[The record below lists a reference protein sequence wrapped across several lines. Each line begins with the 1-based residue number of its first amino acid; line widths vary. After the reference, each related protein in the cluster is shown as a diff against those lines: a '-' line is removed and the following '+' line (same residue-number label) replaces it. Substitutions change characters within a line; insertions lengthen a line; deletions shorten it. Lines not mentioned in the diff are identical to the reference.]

1 MSQCTPSEVDHG
13 IPIFRPTF
21 EQFKDFYGFV
31 QSINIYGMQSGIVKV
46 IPPKEWLDML
56 DTPPKAKTLQSIKIR
71 QPIQQHIAGAQG
83 VFMVQNVE
91 RNKVYNIIQWK
102 DISRDY
108 ALPDDPKSY
117 HNKNNN
123 GINSDRN
130 ENESNGKHNNNGNI
144 TTNINGRQNQSP
156 PPTKSSKIKLRNH
169 DTFSIDDFE
178 NFRKEYNEDNLEQF
192 DDPKR
197 FESLESYYWKT
208 LNFTTP
214 MYGADT
220 LGSAFPENLNMWN
233 VSKLPSI
240 LNEMDQKLPGV
251 NNSYLYAGLWKA
263 SYAWHL
269 EDQDLYSINYIHFG
283 APKQWY
289 SIPQEDHEK
298 FYNFMKDQFPMDSA
312 KCSEFLRHKMYL
324 VSPKLLEKN
333 SIRCNK
339 IVHREREFIITF
351 PYGYHAGFNYGYNL
365 AESVNFALE
374 QWLDIGKKAGRCLCV
389 DDAVGIDVEKL
400 SAKWNSTK
408 MDKRRITESQLPD
421 PLQLQQQAEIYHGSR
436 QTPQLSDT
444 GEPDPRMKSF
454 GELLNHS
461 SQELQQIEENK
472 NLPMLGSAINRPQSS
487 SIRSTTPNPGQY
499 FNMNQTI
506 SRISSP
512 LLSRMMD
519 LSNIV
524 EPTLEDP
531 TLRFKKKFLTPQLQ
545 QNNNINSNTGFPNLR
560 MSSNLMN
567 ANYNGSN
574 NTISNS
580 LTMAPI
586 GVASSNPPS
595 ALLDDNDDNMLA
607 LSLASMANSGASS
620 PRLTLPSLNSPIEHA
635 GSTSVANT
643 NNNTG
648 IPDVENGQ
656 TSGIVSP
663 KPSYSHNPLS
673 YYSTATSK
681 SLNTSA
687 PLAPSSPTTSNL
699 PFIKKLKSPNI
710 VTLNISR
717 ESSRS
722 PVSFVSDHRS
732 PLTANNPLA
741 YSSSI
746 SSTLNQVHTVNSNST
761 SSSAAG
767 GSPSPKLPDAKRPK
781 LENKVFSSNSI
792 TSRKQEFLA
801 AMNSQ
806 VQQPKFSSNEIVI
819 SENGKVYICQ
829 ECKRQFSSGHHLT
842 RHKKSVHS
850 GEKPYS
856 CPKCGK
862 KFKRRD
868 HVLQHLNKKIP
879 CTQENEGITTPKKEN
894 QGRLEQSGTIIE

>member
-1 MSQCTPSEVDHG
+1 MSRSSPSEVVDG
-13 IPIFRPTF
+13 VPVFRPSF
-21 EQFKDFYGFV
+21 NEFHDFYSYV
-31 QSINIYGMQSGIVKV
+31 QSINHHGMQSGIVKI
-46 IPPKEWLDML
+46 IPPQEWLDMV
-56 DTPPKAKTLQSIKIR
+56 DSPPRVEILQDIKIR
-71 QPIQQHIAGAQG
+71 KPIQQHIAGAQG

-91 RNKVYNIIQWK
+91 KNKVYNIIQWK
-102 DISRDY
+102 DLSRDY
-108 ALPDDPKSY
+108 ALPDS
-117 HNKNNN
+117 HNGDKEA
-123 GINSDRN
+123 RVP
-130 ENESNGKHNNNGNI
+130 
-144 TTNINGRQNQSP
+144 SP
-156 PPTKSSKIKLRNH
+156 PIKSSKIKLKKH
-169 DTFSIDDFE
+169 DDFTEESFQEFKDNYNAE
-178 NFRKEYNEDNLEQF
+178 NLDQF

-197 FESLESYYWKT
+197 LEFLESYYWKT

-220 LGSAFPENLNMWN
+220 LGSVFSQDLKIWN
-233 VSKLPSI
+233 VSKLPN
-240 LNEMDQKLPGV
+240 LLDEMEQKLPGV

-298 FYNFMKDQFPMDSA
+298 FYKFMKDQFPLDAS

-324 VSPKLLEKN
+324 VSPKLLRKN
-333 SIRCNK
+333 GIRCNK
-339 IVHREREFIITF
+339 IVHRQREFIITF

-374 QWLDIGKKAGRCLCV
+374 EWVPIGKRAGKCLCI
-389 DDAVGIDVEKL
+389 DDAVGIDVDKL
-400 SAKWNSTK
+400 ANKWNANKKDVS
-408 MDKRRITESQLPD
+408 RPVSQV
-421 PLQLQQQAEIYHGSR
+421 
-436 QTPQLSDT
+436 SDAS
-444 GEPDPRMKSF
+444 EQENRLKSF

-461 SQELQQIEENK
+461 SQELQQMEENK
-472 NLPMLGSAINRPQSS
+472 SLPSLNPGINRTQSS
-487 SIRSTTPNPGQY
+487 SIRSTTPNSGQY

-531 TLRFKKKFLTPQLQ
+531 TLKFKKKLLTPQLP
-545 QNNNINSNTGFPNLR
+545 QNISMNSNTGSPNASAR
-560 MSSNLMN
+560 MTLPSHDSGN
-567 ANYNGSN
+567 NG
-574 NTISNS
+574 NS

-586 GVASSNPPS
+586 GVTSWNPPS

-620 PRLTLPSLNSPIEHA
+620 PRLTLPALNSPIEHA
-635 GSTSVANT
+635 NAPMAVNSTMHEQEHAHS
-643 NNNTG
+643 
-648 IPDVENGQ
+648 
-656 TSGIVSP
+656 SGIVSP

-673 YYSTATSK
+673 YYSASSK
-681 SLNTSA
+681 SGNNNV
-687 PLAPSSPTTSNL
+687 PLAPLSPTTSNL

-722 PVSFVSDHRS
+722 PVSFANDYRS
-732 PLTANNPLA
+732 NNSLA
-741 YSSSI
+741 YSSSV
-746 SSTLNQVHTVNSNST
+746 SSTLNQVHTYSSNSM
-761 SSSAAG
+761 SSSAGG
-767 GSPSPKLPDAKRPK
+767 GSPLPKLPEAKRPK
-781 LENKVFSSNSI
+781 LESKTFSPPSASK
-792 TSRKQEFLA
+792 RKQDYTSTA
-801 AMNSQ
+801 SQ
-806 VQQPKFSSNEIVI
+806 SQQPKFTSSEIVM

-879 CTQENEGITTPKKEN
+879 CTQEGEGLSSTPKKEN
-894 QGRLEQSGTIIE
+894 GGRMEHPGTVVD

>member
-1 MSQCTPSEVDHG
+1 MSGSGVPEIVDG
-13 IPIFRPTF
+13 VPVFRPNF
-21 EQFKDFYGFV
+21 EQFQDFYSFV
-31 QSINIYGMQSGIVKV
+31 RSINEYGMRSGIVKIV
-46 IPPKEWLDML
+46 PPQEWLDMV
-56 DTPPKAKTLQSIKIR
+56 DFPPKLDVLQSIKIR
-71 QPIQQHIAGAQG
+71 KPIQQHIGGAQG

-91 RNKVYNIIQWK
+91 KNKVYNIIQWK
-102 DISRDY
+102 DLSRDY
-108 ALPDDPKSY
+108 TIPDAPGSSGGVTSGGD
-117 HNKNNN
+117 
-123 GINSDRN
+123 
-130 ENESNGKHNNNGNI
+130 
-144 TTNINGRQNQSP
+144 GRIPS
-156 PPTKSSKIKLRNH
+156 PPTKSTKIKLKNH
-169 DTFSIDDFE
+169 DNFTEE
-178 NFRKEYNEDNLEQF
+178 NFEEFKDHFNADNLDEL
-192 DDPKR
+192 DDKSR
-197 FESLESYYWKT
+197 LESLESYYWKT

-220 LGSAFPENLNMWN
+220 LGSVFSPDLKIWN
-233 VSKLPSI
+233 VAQLPN
-240 LNEMDQKLPGV
+240 LLDEMDQKLPGV

-289 SIPQEDHEK
+289 AIPQEDHDK
-298 FYNFMKDQFPMDSA
+298 FYKFMKDQFPIDSS

-324 VSPKLLEKN
+324 VSPKLLQKN
-333 SIRCNK
+333 GIRCNK
-339 IVHREREFIITF
+339 IVHRQREFIITF

-374 QWLDIGKKAGRCLCV
+374 EWLPIGKKAGKCLCIE
-389 DDAVGIDVEKL
+389 DAVGIDVDKL
-400 SAKWNSTK
+400 ADKWNANKKADS
-408 MDKRRITESQLPD
+408 RPISQV
-421 PLQLQQQAEIYHGSR
+421 
-436 QTPQLSDT
+436 SDAADQ
-444 GEPDPRMKSF
+444 ENRLKSF

-461 SQELQQIEENK
+461 SQELQQLEENK
-472 NLPMLGSAINRPQSS
+472 MLPMLSSGINRPQSS
-487 SIRSTTPNPGQY
+487 SIRSTTPNSNQY
-499 FNMNQTI
+499 LNMNQTI

-531 TLRFKKKFLTPQLQ
+531 TLRFKKKLVTPQLPH
-545 QNNNINSNTGFPNLR
+545 NTGIHSTSGSPNATMR
-560 MSSNLMN
+560 MTLPSNDTTN
-567 ANYNGSN
+567 NGN
-574 NTISNS
+574 G
-580 LTMAPI
+580 LTMPSMGI
-586 GVASSNPPS
+586 GASNPPS

-635 GSTSVANT
+635 HPPLSGHSSGQDQDSQNTS
-643 NNNTG
+643 
-648 IPDVENGQ
+648 
-656 TSGIVSP
+656 IVSP

-673 YYSTATSK
+673 YYSATSAK
-681 SLNTSA
+681 PVSSGAPMA
-687 PLAPSSPTTSNL
+687 PLSPTTSNL

-722 PVSFVSDHRS
+722 PVSFANDYRT
-732 PLTANNPLA
+732 PLAQGNPLA
-741 YSSSI
+741 YSSSV
-746 SSTLNQVHTVNSNST
+746 SSTLNQVHNFNST
-761 SSSAAG
+761 SSSVAE
-767 GSPSPKLPDAKRPK
+767 GSSSPKPPEAKRPK
-781 LENKVFSSNSI
+781 LENKVVSPSSSK
-792 TSRKQEFLA
+792 RKQD
-801 AMNSQ
+801 SGTSTQ
-806 VQQPKFSSNEIVI
+806 PPKFSSSEIVI

-879 CTQENEGITTPKKEN
+879 CTQEGEGISTPKREN
-894 QGRLEQSGTIIE
+894 GGRVEQSGTA

>member
-1 MSQCTPSEVDHG
+1 MSRYKPAEVVDG
-13 IPIFRPTF
+13 VPVFRPSF
-21 EQFKDFYGFV
+21 EEFQDFYGFMR
-31 QSINIYGMQSGIVKV
+31 SINPHGMKSGIVKV
-46 IPPKEWLDML
+46 VPPQEWLDMVE
-56 DTPPKAKTLQSIKIR
+56 TPPTVEILQEIKIR
-71 QPIQQHIAGAQG
+71 KPIQQHIAGAQG

-91 RNKVYNIIQWK
+91 KNKVYNIIQWK
-102 DISRDY
+102 DLSRDY
-108 ALPDDPKSY
+108 TLPDSP
-117 HNKNNN
+117 N
-123 GINSDRN
+123 GDSGG
-130 ENESNGKHNNNGNI
+130 E
-144 TTNINGRQNQSP
+144 GRVPS
-156 PPTKSSKIKLRNH
+156 PPTKSSKIKLKKH
-169 DTFSIDDFE
+169 DDFTEESFEEFREHYNAE
-178 NFRKEYNEDNLEQF
+178 NLDQF
-192 DDPKR
+192 EDPKR
-197 FESLESYYWKT
+197 LEFLESYYWKT

-220 LGSAFPENLNMWN
+220 LGSVFSQDLKTWN
-233 VSKLPSI
+233 VSKLPN
-240 LNEMDQKLPGV
+240 LLDQMERKLPGV

-298 FYNFMKDQFPMDSA
+298 FYKFMRDQFPMDAS
-312 KCSEFLRHKMYL
+312 KCPEFLRHKMYL
-324 VSPKLLEKN
+324 VSPKLLRKN
-333 SIRCNK
+333 GIRCNK
-339 IVHREREFIITF
+339 IVHRQREFIITF

-374 QWLDIGKKAGRCLCV
+374 EWLPIGKRAGKCMCI
-389 DDAVGIDVEKL
+389 DDAVGIDVDKL
-400 SAKWNSTK
+400 ANKWNASK
-408 MDKRRITESQLPD
+408 KDIGQISQ
-421 PLQLQQQAEIYHGSR
+421 I
-436 QTPQLSDT
+436 SDASDQET
-444 GEPDPRMKSF
+444 RLKSF

-461 SQELQQIEENK
+461 SQELQQMEESK
-472 NLPMLGSAINRPQSS
+472 SLPTLNPGINRTQSS
-487 SIRSTTPNPGQY
+487 SIRSTTPNSGQY

-531 TLRFKKKFLTPQLQ
+531 TLKFKKKLLTPQLQ
-545 QNNNINSNTGFPNLR
+545 QNISMNSNSGSPSASIR
-560 MSSNLMN
+560 MTLPSHDSG
-567 ANYNGSN
+567 NG
-574 NTISNS
+574 NS

-620 PRLTLPSLNSPIEHA
+620 PRLTLPALNSPIEHA
-635 GSTSVANT
+635 NPPMVANST
-643 NNNTG
+643 MQEHEHAHN
-648 IPDVENGQ
+648 
-656 TSGIVSP
+656 SGIVSP

-673 YYSTATSK
+673 YYSASSSK
-681 SLNTSA
+681 AGNNNV
-687 PLAPSSPTTSNL
+687 PLAPLSPTTSNL

-722 PVSFVSDHRS
+722 PVSFANDYRS
-732 PLTANNPLA
+732 NNPLA
-741 YSSSI
+741 YSSSV
-746 SSTLNQVHTVNSNST
+746 SSTLNQVHTFNSNST

-767 GSPSPKLPDAKRPK
+767 GSPLPKLPEAKRPK
-781 LENKVFSSNSI
+781 LDNKMFSP
-792 TSRKQEFLA
+792 TSGSKRKQDYSSSA
-801 AMNSQ
+801 GQS
-806 VQQPKFSSNEIVI
+806 QQPKFTSSEIVM

-879 CTQENEGITTPKKEN
+879 CTQEGEGLTTPKKESG
-894 QGRLEQSGTIIE
+894 GRVEHSGTVMD